1 MPLPLDEFLRRM
13 TGQPMPLPGAVSSGQ
28 PTNAPTPTAATVA
41 QPTMREIQQ
50 QDFNNAALSRMGQL
64 GMMLVAAGQ
73 RMTPKERATILAQ
86 APQYMDG
93 IQNDMQQAA
102 QARLMNTR
110 AQQEQTDV
118 ERRNALFERMKSEPG
133 FAEKFGVTPEALAT
147 LSPSSLEQIVVHR
160 ATQDPLDRAAKIAAI
175 NASTKP
181 KFEKIGTDALGQ
193 DQYGWIYPNGKI
205 DPYVQG
211 GEGASA
217 GGVPSLT
224 AVAGQLDGKS
234 PQERLDII
242 KKNYPALASE
252 VEGIAMGR
260 MPFPT
265 RKFGTKQGDA
275 LSTLVSWIDPSYTPM
290 TYDERKKTELDYSP
304 GGSVGKQILFANTGI
319 KHGGELLGLA
329 DKLPN
334 HTNWGFLNKTI
345 NEMDAARS
353 VNSAQGGPVNS
364 YKQAAINF
372 MDEIGKALGAGASG
386 EREELKRQIEAAN
399 GPEAIKDVIRTQITL
414 LKDKIETQQGEYK
427 KTMGPMAGNP
437 NFVSEEAQAWLDK
450 IFAKE
455 NAVPAAPQNNLPNGV
470 RSIKRIN

>member
-1 MPLPLDEFLRRM
+1 MPLPLDEFFRRI
-13 TGQPMPLPGAVSSGQ
+13 TGQPMALPGAVA
-28 PTNAPTPTAATVA
+28 PTGPVTAPTPTAAAVA
-41 QPTMREIQQ
+41 APTLQETQQ

-73 RMTPKERATILAQ
+73 RMTPRERATILAQ

-110 AQQEQTDV
+110 AQQEQSDV
-118 ERRNALFERMKSEPG
+118 ERRNALFDRMKSEPG

-175 NASTKP
+175 AASSKP

-193 DQYGWIYPNGKI
+193 DQFGWIYPNEKI
-205 DPYVQG
+205 VPYTQG
-211 GEGASA
+211 GGGSSA
-217 GGVPSLT
+217 GGVPSLS
-224 AVAGQLDGKS
+224 AVAGQLDGKT

-304 GGSVGKQILFANTGI
+304 GGTVGKQILFANTGI

-334 HTNWGFLNKTI
+334 HTNWGMLNKTI
-345 NEMDAARS
+345 NELDAARS

-437 NFVSEEAQAWLDK
+437 NFVSGEAQAWLDK

-455 NAVPAAPQNNLPNGV
+455 NAAPAGGASTLDKA
-470 RSIKRIN
+470 KRILGQ